1 MNKNNI
7 ELKLINNN
15 IDLNSINAIQLISFI
30 MEEIETVKDLKG
42 QQKKDAVI
50 SILQEF
56 IMNDD
61 NVFIKSNNPT
71 IIISIHNLLD
81 NQIATDIIDTIVLCA
96 NGAIKINEKIKDN
109 CFCFFKK

>member
-96 NGAIKINEKIKDN
+96 NGAIKINEKIKAN